1 MDCISVPADAS
12 SLIYLAKADAFREAH
27 SSVGMLLA
35 PPAVWQEAVEAGIDK
50 GIADPQRIL
59 SAQSAGWVRATP
71 IGAQREHTARVLARQ
86 YRLGRGETQV
96 LAMGK
101 RATRVLIDDLR
112 AVRVAVALGFTPV
125 STVLLPVLGV
135 RERGLSR
142 QVAMDM
148 LRRLAAVVTLPA
160 QQLQRLEAMLG
171 ERR

>member
-1 MDCISVPADAS
+1 METAGVPVDAS

-27 SSVGMLLA
+27 SSVGVLSA
-35 PPAVWQEAVEAGIDK
+35 PPAVWREAVEAGIDK

-59 SAQSAGWVRATP
+59 SAQRAGWVRATP
-71 IGAQREHTARVLARQ
+71 IGTQREQAARVLAGQ
-86 YRLGRGETQV
+86 YRLGHGESQV
-96 LAMGK
+96 LVMGR
-101 RATRVLIDDLR
+101 RAARVVLDDRR
-112 AVRVAVALGFTPV
+112 AVRVAVALGYMPV

-148 LRRLAAVVTLPA
+148 LKRLAAVIALPA
-160 QQLQRLEAMLG
+160 LQLQRLEAMLG